1 MSMHSSSPQQT
12 AKSCGR
18 ADPIAIIGLG
28 CRFPGAN
35 SPAEFWAMLRDG
47 VDAITDVPRSRFD
60 VDSYYAG
67 GRAKRGRMVTRRGGF
82 LKSVD
87 CFDAA
92 FFDIEPREAVRIDPQ
107 HRLVLE
113 TAWET
118 LEDAAIP
125 PHTLVGSRTG
135 VFVGMCYNDY
145 EDLLFSSPNELN
157 LHSMTGGSRFSA
169 AGRVSFA
176 LGLEGPSMVVDTACS
191 SSLAAVHLACQSL
204 RNGEST
210 LALAGG
216 VNVIL
221 EPYIHIC
228 LSRGSAAAPD
238 GRTKFGDAAADG
250 YVRSE
255 GVALVALKRLEDA
268 LRDGDRIEAVILGS
282 ALRHKG
288 RGGDSLATPQRDA
301 VVAVMRDA
309 YESAGVSPADVQ
321 YIEAH
326 GTGTR
331 LGDAAEIPAIADV
344 LRANGAPARR
354 CCVGSVKTNIGHTES
369 AAGVAGLIKTVLSMR
384 NRQIPPSLHFGTP
397 SAKIDWT
404 GLPIEIPTSLRAWP
418 ADGRILAGI
427 NSFGMSGT
435 NAHMVV
441 EGPAA
446 LPTRSPQHE
455 AAPHVLCLSAR
466 TDDALRELARRFAD
480 HLETTSDSLADVC
493 YTALHGRTHFALRVA
508 VVGDTTRTISA
519 ALHAFS
525 SGEGNPGDVLGDRET
540 IPLARQFVAGSE
552 IEGTQSSNR
561 RVSLPTYP
569 FEQTRFWC
577 STTPPS
583 AAVGSTDSEDDAGV
597 RRRMADEIPS
607 RRQDVLNDRLSQMV
621 AEVSGLD
628 PATPL
633 DRDRPL
639 HELGFDSMRAVEL
652 RERLVA
658 ELGCDVPVT
667 VVFDHPTIERMG
679 RYLSGLMTADE
690 NPPAA
695 VDSSA
700 ESDRIDELQ
709 ALPERELEAL
719 LLRKLESIESRG
731 ER

>member
-1 MSMHSSSPQQT
+1 MHSSSPPQT

-35 SPAEFWAMLRDG
+35 SPAEFWALLRDG
-47 VDAITDVPRSRFD
+47 IDAITDVPRSRFD
-60 VDSYYAG
+60 VDAFYAG
-67 GRAKRGRMVTRRGGF
+67 GRAKRGRTVTRRGGF
-82 LKSVD
+82 LKNVD

-145 EDLLFSSPNELN
+145 EDLLFASPNELN

-204 RNGEST
+204 RIGEST

-221 EPYIHIC
+221 EPFIHIC

-238 GRTKFGDAAADG
+238 GRTKFGDASADG

-255 GVALVALKRLEDA
+255 GVALVALKRLDDA

-301 VVAVMRDA
+301 VVSVMRDA
-309 YESAGVSPADVQ
+309 YAAAGVSPSDVQ

-344 LRANGAPARR
+344 LRADGATARR

-369 AAGVAGLIKTVLSMR
+369 AAGVAGLIKTVLSIR
-384 NRQIPPSLHFGTP
+384 NRKIPPSLHFSTP

-404 GLPIEIPTSLRAWP
+404 GLPVEIPTSLRPWP
-418 ADGRILAGI
+418 ADGRLLAGI

-441 EGPAA
+441 EGPPP
-446 LPTRSPQHE
+446 LPTRATPRN
-455 AAPHVLCLSAR
+455 AAPRVLCLSAR
-466 TDDALRELARRFAD
+466 TDPALRELALRYAD
-480 HLETTSDSLADVC
+480 HLETTTDPLEDIC
-493 YTALHGRTHFALRVA
+493 DTALHGRTQFARRIA
-508 VVGDTTRTISA
+508 VLGDSPQSISA
-519 ALHAFS
+519 ALHAFAS
-525 SGEGNPGDVLGDRET
+525 GAGHAGDVSGEHAAT
-540 IPLARQFVAGSE
+540 SLARQFVTGSK
-552 IEGTQSSNR
+552 IEATER
-561 RVSLPTYP
+561 AARKVALPTYP
-569 FEQTRFWC
+569 FAQTRFWC
-577 STTPPS
+577 TIAAPGATTS
-583 AAVGSTDSEDDAGV
+583 APDADDDAGV

-607 RRQDVLNDRLSQMV
+607 RRQGVLNDRLSQMV

-628 PATPL
+628 AATPL

-658 ELGCDVPVT
+658 ELGFDVPVT

-679 RYLSGLMTADE
+679 RYLSGLMSADE
-690 NPPAA
+690 NSPVP
-695 VDSSA
+695 VDSSP

-731 ER
+731 DQ

>member
-1 MSMHSSSPQQT
+1 MSMHSSSPQHT

-35 SPAEFWAMLRDG
+35 SPAEFWALLRDG

-60 VDSYYAG
+60 VDAYYAG
-67 GRAKRGRMVTRRGGF
+67 GRAKRGRTVTRRGGF

-125 PHTLVGSRTG
+125 PHTLSGSRTG

-145 EDLLFSSPNELN
+145 EDLLFASPNELN

-204 RNGEST
+204 RTGEST

-255 GVALVALKRLEDA
+255 GVALVALKRLDDA
-268 LRDGDRIEAVILGS
+268 LRNGDRIEAVILGS

-309 YESAGVSPADVQ
+309 YEAAGVSPAEVQ

-344 LRANGAPARR
+344 LRASGTPPRR

-369 AAGVAGLIKTVLSMR
+369 AAGVAGLIKTVLGMKNGR
-384 NRQIPPSLHFGTP
+384 IPPSLYFSTP

-404 GLPIEIPTSLRAWP
+404 GLPVEIPTSLRPWP
-418 ADGRILAGI
+418 TDGRMLAGI

-435 NAHMVV
+435 NGHMVV
-441 EGPAA
+441 EGPPP
-446 LPTRSPQHE
+446 LPAGSTPRDSAVH
-455 AAPHVLCLSAR
+455 ALCLSAR
-466 TDDALRELARRFAD
+466 TDDALRELARRYAD
-480 HLETTSDSLADVC
+480 HLETTSDPLADIC
-493 YTALHGRTHFALRVA
+493 HTALHGRTHFDRRLA
-508 VVGDTTRTISA
+508 VVGSTAMEISA
-519 ALHAFS
+519 SLHAFS
-525 SGEGNPGDVLGDRET
+525 TGVGDPGDVIGNPDVSP
-540 IPLARQFVAGSE
+540 IARQFISASAIDSTDGPH
-552 IEGTQSSNR
+552 R
-561 RVSLPTYP
+561 KVSLPTYP
-569 FEQTRFWC
+569 FAQTRFWC
-577 STTPPS
+577 STPTPGAATS
-583 AAVGSTDSEDDAGV
+583 AATTDDDPGV
-597 RRRMADEIPS
+597 RGRMAGEIPS
-607 RRQDVLNDRLSQMV
+607 RRQDLLNDRLSQMV

-628 PATPL
+628 AATPL

-679 RYLSGLMTADE
+679 RYLSGLMAPDE
-690 NPPAA
+690 NASTA
-695 VDSSA
+695 VDSPA
-700 ESDRIDELQ
+700 ESDRIDELRS
-709 ALPERELEAL
+709 LSEPELEAL
-719 LLRKLESIESRG
+719 LLKKLESIESRG
-731 ER
+731 AL